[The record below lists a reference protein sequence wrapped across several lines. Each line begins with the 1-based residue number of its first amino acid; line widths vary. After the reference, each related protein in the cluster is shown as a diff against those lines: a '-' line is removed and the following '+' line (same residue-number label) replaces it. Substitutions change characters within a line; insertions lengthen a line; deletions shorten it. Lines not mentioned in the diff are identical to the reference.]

1 MDQRITEIQA
11 GENLR
16 ANLISLAAQAKNGT
30 EGICGLEAEAQTL
43 LPPLL
48 QNDDPKVR
56 KNAAKLMGL
65 CRSCRDAGLA
75 VELVNAYLREET
87 LYVRA
92 AYLEALA
99 EYPPEPFAEVLQ
111 REKQK
116 LLSLPVTPENRKH
129 RSEELLALTR
139 LLKEETAGSHE
150 FTREPVVCDVL
161 LTADA
166 SAKELLFSCLDAEKK
181 KPVTPGVMVRT
192 ERPWELFS
200 CRLFRE
206 LLFFVPGLPTLPDD
220 PYEAAKALCAAGFLK
235 YLTRLHTGS
244 GAFAYRVSLRGAME
258 EKKKAVFLRHFTGE
272 LLRLSEQQ
280 LVNQPGNYEIELRL
294 IARREGG
301 FRVLFKCMRLPDRR
315 FAYRREAVA
324 ASIHPVDAAVCME
337 LAAPY
342 LKEGAQ
348 VLEPFCGVGTMLV
361 ERHRR
366 VPMGT
371 AYAVD
376 IFGEAL
382 EKAKR
387 NLVRA
392 KVGCNLI
399 HRNFL
404 DFRHDY
410 LFDEIVTNLP
420 FSVRPEDASE
430 IGKLYRAFFP
440 KAAGHLK
447 EGGVLAVYTRSSA
460 LCGSLAAASGFSLL
474 LSKRMQEKEGTD
486 WMIWRKGTI

>member
-1 MDQRITEIQA
+1 MDQRITEIRA
-11 GENLR
+11 GKNVR
-16 ANLISLAAQAKNGT
+16 ANLIALAAEARTDAGRVS
-30 EGICGLEAEAQTL
+30 GLLEEAEDL

-48 QNDDPKVR
+48 QSDDPKVR
-56 KNAAKLMGL
+56 KNAAKLMGV
-65 CRSCRDAGLA
+65 CRKPGFA
-75 VELVNAYLREET
+75 ELLFSAYVGEET

-92 AYLEALA
+92 AYLEALLN
-99 EYPPEPFAEVLQ
+99 YPSAPFAEELQ

-116 LLSLPVTPENRKH
+116 LLALPVTPENRKH
-129 RSEELLALTR
+129 RSEELVALTR
-139 LLKEETAGSHE
+139 LLKEDAVGSHN
-150 FTREPVVCDVL
+150 FTQEPVACDVL

-166 SAKELLFSCLDAEKK
+166 SAKELLLERLDAEKK
-181 KPVTPGVMVRT
+181 KMVTPGVMVRT

-200 CRLFRE
+200 CRLFKE
-206 LLFFVPGLPTLPDD
+206 LLFFVPGLLTLPDD
-220 PYEAAKALCAAGFLK
+220 PYEAAKALCGAGFLK
-235 YLTRLHTGS
+235 YLNRLHTGS
-244 GAFAYRVSLRGAME
+244 GAFAYRVSLRGGME
-258 EKKKAVFLRHFTGE
+258 EKKKAAFLKHFTGE
-272 LLRLSEQQ
+272 LLRLSGQR
-280 LVNQPGNYEIELRL
+280 LVNLPGNYEIELRL

-315 FAYRREAVA
+315 FAYRQEAVA

-348 VLEPFCGVGTMLV
+348 VLDPFCGVGTMLV

-376 IFGEAL
+376 TFAEAL

-404 DFRHDY
+404 DFRHGY

-420 FSVRPEDASE
+420 FAVRPEDAPE
-430 IGKLYRAFFP
+430 IEKLYRAFFP

-460 LCGSLAAASGFSLL
+460 LCGDLAENSGFSLL
-474 LSKRMQEKEGTD
+474 LAKRMQEKEGTD
-486 WMIWRKGTI
+486 WMIWRKS